1 MLQIRFPRKVQRRIK
16 KADKKEVEEVHCF
29 LTRSMSAM
37 TQSRPIRNHWQEV
50 ATEPEVEIVWR
61 LSLCFL
67 RGKHRFYRRRDH
79 LSTICAQVL
88 PTSLSRARRRRRLRK
103 RKPRGKKAWPAQE
116 GAEERDSLSDWASE
130 WICKEE
136 SSRRKREREGERGR
150 ERGLDVRRKRT
161 ELFVRPRSE
170 GLRVAFSPQSGYL
183 YFSYFLFSLH
193 VLFVTPFTPRFIR
206 LLLSPTATLIFLL
219 VACLPSPTPSPV
231 SSYLRLT

>member
-1 MLQIRFPRKVQRRIK
+1 MLQIRFPRKVQIRMK
-16 KADKKEVEEVHCF
+16 KADKKEEEEVHCF

-37 TQSRPIRNHWQEV
+37 TQSRPIRNHWREV

-103 RKPRGKKAWPAQE
+103 RKRRGKKAWPAQE
-116 GAEERDSLSDWASE
+116 GAEEQDSLSDWASE

-136 SSRRKREREGERGR
+136 SSRRKGEKERERER
-150 ERGLDVRRKRT
+150 
-161 ELFVRPRSE
+161 
-170 GLRVAFSPQSGYL
+170 
-183 YFSYFLFSLH
+183 
-193 VLFVTPFTPRFIR
+193 
-206 LLLSPTATLIFLL
+206 
-219 VACLPSPTPSPV
+219 
-231 SSYLRLT
+231 